1 MKIFFIG
8 TVEFSYIALEAL
20 VNNGHQ
26 VIGVATKES
35 SEFNSDFKDL
45 TPLCVKN
52 NIPLKFVKDIN
63 HESNIAFIKSFKP
76 DLIYCFGW
84 SSLIKTELLN
94 IARLGVIGYHPA
106 LLPSNRGRH
115 PIIWALALG
124 LEETGSTFFLMDE
137 GADTGDIISQE
148 IIYISKDDNAFSLY
162 NKIIKVAIP
171 QILNFT
177 KKFEAGKIN
186 FIKQFQEVGNTWR
199 KRGKADGR
207 IDFRMNSETIYN
219 LIRALSKPYLGA
231 HIETNEGDIKV
242 FESKISECHQKNMEP
257 GKILELDINWV
268 KVKTADSAIW
278 LNLENKPK
286 QLVNYSYL

>member
-8 TVEFSYIALEAL
+8 TVEFSYLSLEAL
-20 VNNGHQ
+20 INNGHN

-45 TPLCVKN
+45 TPLCFKN
-52 NIPLKFVKDIN
+52 NIPFKFVKDIN
-63 HESNIAFIKSFKP
+63 HENNIAFIKSFKP
-76 DLIYCFGW
+76 DIIYCFGW

-94 IARLGVIGYHPA
+94 IAKLGVVGYHPA

-124 LEETGSTFFLMDE
+124 LEQTGSTFFLMDE

-148 IIYISKDDNAFSLY
+148 IVNISKDDNAFNLY
-162 NKIIKVAIP
+162 NKVINVAIP

-177 KKFEAGKIN
+177 RKFEVGKIN
-186 FIKQFQEVGNTWR
+186 CIKQSPEVGNTWR

-219 LIRALSKPYLGA
+219 LIRALSKPYVGA

-242 FESKISECHQKNMEP
+242 FESRISECYLTNTEP
-257 GKILELDINWV
+257 GKILEVDSNWV

-278 LNLENKPK
+278 LNLEIKLE